1 MKYIHYSCCSESIN
15 TEWSRQ
21 RCATLWVSRSQQP
34 FIALAAAE
42 EKFTIQESAKGAT
55 RLEIPAHGGTGHSS
69 RCFAYLSSLSQTK
82 KKRGADI
89 KYQRILVLHRARR
102 ARCAHRAQLYK
113 AFATD
118 LAGLQPPGA
127 AKELDDGSCPTGY
140 GGC

>member
-1 MKYIHYSCCSESIN
+1 MVSSTLGNTLGLALSTAIHSTGRRRGN
-15 TEWSRQ
+15 F
-21 RCATLWVSRSQQP
+21 A
-34 FIALAAAE
+34 
-42 EKFTIQESAKGAT
+42 IQESAKGAT

-89 KYQRILVLHRARR
+89 KYQRIPVLHRAR
-102 ARCAHRAQLYK
+102 RAQLYK

-118 LAGLQPPGA
+118 LVGLQPPGA